1 MSVFNER
8 LKELIKENGLS
19 QAELGRITN
28 IPRTTVADYIN
39 QKSTPKHDNLNKL
52 AKALNADVE
61 YLTGKSEIKKKDE
74 EYIEYLVSNYADL
87 NEMINEI
94 DGDDIVLINNCVQYI
109 VYTQKYDD
117 RPFKDIVQM
126 SMSLNDESLNEVR
139 NFVKWKLDNQ

>member
-52 AKALNADVE
+52 AKALNVDVE
-61 YLTGKSEIKKKDE
+61 YLIGKSEIKKKDE
-74 EYIEYLVSNYADL
+74 EYIEHLVSNYADL

-94 DGDDIVLINNCVQYI
+94 DGDDIVLVNDCVQYI
-109 VYTQKYDD
+109 VYTKKYDD

-126 SMSLNDESLNEVR
+126 SMSLDDESLNEVR